1 MSAFGANAWRNEKRT
16 GGDRSGCGRT
26 VGEGPP
32 RGAGRGRGG
41 GAFGRREARVAG
53 SRATTPS
60 GTTRR
65 TRRGS
70 RSRRRFFNDR
80 GRMRGTT
87 RARAWEY
94 RRGLARAS
102 RVTHRVARSK
112 VPPLFPR
119 LVARAR
125 REVRLAVARGDV
137 LRPGVTRRVSHLRR
151 GRRRGGAR
159 RRAGRGHIA
168 GGSGPGVG
176 ATARRPVRPES
187 AHARLLARD
196 VPRARAPCAPA
207 RAPPPRRT
215 TMRCR
220 GQAGTKG
227 KKSSRVDAEDSPRR
241 RARATRARPVAP
253 VANRRTE
260 RDPLDRSSRRVSGL
274 KNARRAIDRDSR
286 ETHSRFGLPGFDRP
300 RRANRERANGR
311 GGSVE
316 QIFRTQRAFMG
327 SRRARRFY
335 FFGIRI
341 PVPRIPPLDRR
352 YASFKPHQINP
363 EMISFTPPRGW
374 CVSCAELYS
383 AR

>member
-151 GRRRGGAR
+151 GRRRGGGAR

-168 GGSGPGVG
+168 GGSGPGAG

-187 AHARLLARD
+187 ARARLLARD
-196 VPRARAPCAPA
+196 VPRARARCAPA
-207 RAPPPRRT
+207 RTPPPRRT

-220 GQAGTKG
+220 GQAGTQKE
-227 KKSSRVDAEDSPRR
+227 KNLRASSRKI
-241 RARATRARPVAP
+241 RPVG
-253 VANRRTE
+253 VI
-260 RDPLDRSSRRVSGL
+260 
-274 KNARRAIDRDSR
+274 ARRAFARSLESRTVEPGATRSIGPRDASRVSKTRVARSIAILAKPIPGLGFPVLTDRAARIASAQTDAVAVSNK
-286 ETHSRFGLPGFDRP
+286 S
-300 RRANRERANGR
+300 
-311 GGSVE
+311 S
-316 QIFRTQRAFMG
+316 
-327 SRRARRFY
+327 ARRE
-335 FFGIRI
+335 
-341 PVPRIPPLDRR
+341 
-352 YASFKPHQINP
+352 H
-363 EMISFTPPRGW
+363 
-374 CVSCAELYS
+374 
-383 AR
+383 

>member
-1 MSAFGANAWRNEKRT
+1 MRSDGRRGSTE
-16 GGDRSGCGRT
+16 GGGVEGRSG
-26 VGEGPP
+26 
-32 RGAGRGRGG
+32 GARRASRGR
-41 GAFGRREARVAG
+41 ARRRLRER
-53 SRATTPS
+53 
-60 GTTRR
+60 TTRR

-87 RARAWEY
+87 RRRAWEY

-227 KKSSRVDAEDSPRR
+227 KKSSRVDAEYSPRR
-241 RARATRARPVAP
+241 RSRATRARPVAR

-260 RDPLDRSSRRVSGL
+260 RDPLDRSSRRVSGF

-286 ETHSRFGLPGFDRP
+286 ETDSRFGLPGFDRP

-316 QIFRTQRAFMG
+316 QIFRTQRDYLLMG

-335 FFGIRI
+335 SFGICI
-341 PVPRIPPLDRR
+341 PVPRIPSDRR
-352 YASFKPHQINP
+352 YASFKPHQITP
-363 EMISFTPPRGW
+363 EMISFTPPSRW
-374 CVSCAELYS
+374 CIWCAELYY